1 MQFEIQ
7 NIQKR
12 FGRKQV
18 LNGVSLAADPGTCV
32 GIVGKNGSGKSTL
45 LSILAGILKPD
56 GGKVTWGGDDLL
68 SSPKKLADTIGYV
81 PQGTPLFDELTAL
94 DNLRLWYAG
103 KSRDLAQDLKDGV
116 PAMLDIPS
124 FLHVPVRQMSGGMKK
139 RLSISCAMAHRPP
152 VLLLDEPSAALDLS
166 AKAAIHAYFREFT
179 RQGGILLLSTH
190 DAPEFELCDKL
201 YLLKDG
207 ALTPY
212 AYDGDLSSLV
222 ARM

>member
-1 MQFEIQ
+1 M
-7 NIQKR
+7 
-12 FGRKQV
+12 
-18 LNGVSLAADPGTCV
+18 
-32 GIVGKNGSGKSTL
+32 GKNGSGKSTL

-56 GGKVTWGGDDLL
+56 GGHATWQGEDLL
-68 SSPKKLADTIGYV
+68 SSSRKLSRVIGYV
-81 PQGTPLFDELTAL
+81 PQGTPLLEELTAL

-103 KSRDLAQDLKDGV
+103 CGGNLSEDLKNGV

-124 FLHVPVRQMSGGMKK
+124 FLRVPVREMSGGMKK
-139 RLSISCAMAHRPP
+139 RLCISCAMAHRPP
-152 VLLLDEPSAALDLS
+152 VLLLDEPSASLDLS

-190 DAPEFELCDKL
+190 DAPEFELCDRL

-207 ALTPY
+207 VLTPTS
-212 AYDGDLSSLV
+212 YDGDLASLV